1 MLRGT
6 FGCVEAGCRRA
17 RLPFP
22 AGPSDEPRDK
32 GPSWMEGTQL
42 DGEHTGQPPGRQIR
56 DRMGLEGNQR
66 LLLRGFVHPL
76 WLSRTEQR
84 WRPRLDIMQRN
95 RHLRVT
101 PFVLHPAPLL
111 DFGGEGQF

>member
-1 MLRGT
+1 MDG
-6 FGCVEAGCRRA
+6 GDPVGWRA
-17 RLPFP
+17 HR
-22 AGPSDEPRDK
+22 AA
-32 GPSWMEGTQL
+32 SWAQ
-42 DGEHTGQPPGRQIR
+42 GRQIR